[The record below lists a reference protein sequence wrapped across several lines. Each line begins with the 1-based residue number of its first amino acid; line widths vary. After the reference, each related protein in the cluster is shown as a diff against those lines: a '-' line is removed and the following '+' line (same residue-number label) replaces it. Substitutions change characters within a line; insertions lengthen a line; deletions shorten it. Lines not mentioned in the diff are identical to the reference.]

1 MGVVMEYLLRH
12 PVHGTKT
19 ASLLLEVEEDM
30 ANGWIEFIYR
40 DGVMVDKT
48 DETVEEEPAE
58 EEITEEDPIEEEVV
72 EENPVKSRKNKPS
85 FVE

>member
-1 MGVVMEYLLRH
+1 MEYFLRH
-12 PVHGTKT
+12 PLYGTKT
-19 ASLLLEVEEDM
+19 ACLQLEVDEDIER
-30 ANGWIEFIYR
+30 GWIEFVYR

-48 DETVEEEPAE
+48 DETVEETVE
-58 EEITEEDPIEEEVV
+58 EESIEEEVIEEEPVEEEVV